1 MPGDLEHEDD
11 DDTWTRFKA
20 QATLR
25 WPELTEAEIE
35 ASRSDEELFL
45 ALLQHRYA
53 LSRDDAIEQLSE
65 VQSLAVG

>member
-1 MPGDLEHEDD
+1 MPGDLEHEYD

-20 QATLR
+20 QATAR

-53 LSRDDAIEQLSE
+53 LTRDHAIEQLSE